1 MTGDVYALCGDSKIH
16 VLRPSAA
23 LIRHHPAHSS
33 GAFSAFTEEETYA
46 EAVQP
51 ATYSDPSMLISNF
64 YIRLSLSPDGRY
76 LAAGSCKGGL
86 MTWDTQERGQD
97 MNERRGASR
106 TVAKK
111 LGMGVEVR
119 MSGVG
124 EKDREVC
131 AVEWGKD
138 IVSLLFFSLFSFCPP
153 TLLLFLF
160 LLYYIWKTDNLL
172 FLKKNL
178 AGGNIRRIFDTD
190 MEVRTRD
197 CKANSR
203 EPWCLRR

>member
-97 MNERRGASR
+97 MNERGDASR

-138 IVSLLFFSLFSFCPP
+138 IVSLLFFSLFFLSSHIAALLIS
-153 TLLLFLF
+153 TLL
-160 LLYYIWKTDNLL
+160 Y
-172 FLKKNL
+172 
-178 AGGNIRRIFDTD
+178 
-190 MEVRTRD
+190 ME
-197 CKANSR
+197 N
-203 EPWCLRR
+203 

>member
-1 MTGDVYALCGDSKIH
+1 MVESPVNGDVYALCGDSRIH

-23 LIRHHPAHSS
+23 LTRHQPTWSS
-33 GAFSAFTEEETYA
+33 GALNVFTEEEIYD

-97 MNERRGASR
+97 MDGRGGASR
-106 TVAKK
+106 IVAKK
-111 LGMGVEVR
+111 LGMGIEIGMSEV
-119 MSGVG
+119 GG
-124 EKDREVC
+124 KDREVC

-138 IVSLLFFSLFSFCPP
+138 IVSSVSSSSSCLPSSSSFAAAFSS
-153 TLLLFLF
+153 TLLCYVQRLTGPVSSWRQHQTGL
-160 LLYYIWKTDNLL
+160 
-172 FLKKNL
+172 
-178 AGGNIRRIFDTD
+178 
-190 MEVRTRD
+190 
-197 CKANSR
+197 
-203 EPWCLRR
+203 

>member
-1 MTGDVYALCGDSKIH
+1 MNGDVYALCGDSKVH

-23 LIRHHPAHSS
+23 LIQHHPTHSS
-33 GAFSAFTEEETYA
+33 GAFNAFTEEETYA

-97 MNERRGASR
+97 MNRRRDAST

-111 LGMGVEVR
+111 LGMGFEVG
-119 MSGVG
+119 MSEIGG
-124 EKDREVC
+124 KDREVC

-138 IVSLLFFSLFSFCPP
+138 IVSLLFVSHLSFRSPA
-153 TLLLFLF
+153 LLRCSSIIP
-160 LLYYIWKTDNLL
+160 LYYIRRADNL
-172 FLKKNL
+172 FFFINL
-178 AGGNIRRIFDTD
+178 N
-190 MEVRTRD
+190 
-197 CKANSR
+197 
-203 EPWCLRR
+203 L

>member
-1 MTGDVYALCGDSKIH
+1 MVESPVNGDVYALCGDSRIH

-23 LIRHHPAHSS
+23 LTRHQPTWSS
-33 GAFSAFTEEETYA
+33 GALNAFTEEVIYD

-97 MNERRGASR
+97 MDGRGGASR

-111 LGMGVEVR
+111 LGMGIEIGMSEV
-119 MSGVG
+119 GG
-124 EKDREVC
+124 KDREVC

-138 IVSLLFFSLFSFCPP
+138 IVSSVSSSSCLPSSSSFAAAFSS
-153 TLLLFLF
+153 TLLCYVQRL
-160 LLYYIWKTDNLL
+160 TDPVSSWRQHQTGL
-172 FLKKNL
+172 
-178 AGGNIRRIFDTD
+178 
-190 MEVRTRD
+190 
-197 CKANSR
+197 
-203 EPWCLRR
+203 